1 MSDSSGPAATAA
13 AAWQLHKY
21 FRKWGAAMLGTI
33 LVVVLILLLLGAI
46 PKWPYSE
53 DWGYLPSGTVGL
65 VLLIIILLVI
75 TGRL

>member
-1 MSDSSGPAATAA
+1 
-13 AAWQLHKY
+13 
-21 FRKWGAAMLGTI
+21 MLGTI

>member
-1 MSDSSGPAATAA
+1 
-13 AAWQLHKY
+13 
-21 FRKWGAAMLGTI
+21 
-33 LVVVLILLLLGAI
+33 LVLLGAI

>member
-1 MSDSSGPAATAA
+1 
-13 AAWQLHKY
+13 
-21 FRKWGAAMLGTI
+21 MLGTI
-33 LVVVLILLLLGAI
+33 LVVVLILVLLGAI